1 MSTNIQREGK
11 REKGRTERREI
22 KDRDRQGAILRKRK
36 AGDFPGGPVVK
47 TPYYQCRGISFK
59 TWSGN

>member
-1 MSTNIQREGK
+1 MSTNIQRERK

-36 AGDFPGGPVVK
+36 AGDFPAGPVVK

-59 TWSGN
+59 PWSGN